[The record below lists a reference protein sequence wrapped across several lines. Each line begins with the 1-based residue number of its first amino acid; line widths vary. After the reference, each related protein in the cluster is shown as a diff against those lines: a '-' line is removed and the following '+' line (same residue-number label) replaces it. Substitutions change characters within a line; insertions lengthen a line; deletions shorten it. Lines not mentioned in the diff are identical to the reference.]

1 MPHRQGW
8 KWTWALFMY
17 PAMPI
22 RTGFT
27 IAALAAV
34 LVATPAF
41 AQQAAKPKPIG
52 VFGDWDAWEIGDGR
66 SRTCFV
72 RAKPKTQDA
81 KGLKRTDIV
90 QIQVSIRPADKV
102 KNEVGVY
109 LGYPIKPDSKV
120 QIAIDKDSFDLSPST
135 QAGYRETAWIHEPK
149 RESDLVDAM
158 MKGSNLV
165 LKATSE
171 RSVATT
177 DTYSLKGISA
187 GLKAIADRCK

>member
-1 MPHRQGW
+1 
-8 KWTWALFMY
+8 MY
-17 PAMPI
+17 RAMLI

-27 IAALAAV
+27 LVALAAALAAG
-34 LVATPAF
+34 PAF
-41 AQQAAKPKPIG
+41 AQQAAKMKSIG
-52 VFGDWDAWEIGDGR
+52 VYGDWDAWETGEGR
-66 SRTCFV
+66 ARTCFV

-81 KGLKRTDIV
+81 KGLRRGEV

-109 LGYPIKPDSKV
+109 LGYPIKQDAKV
-120 QIAIDKDSFDLSPST
+120 QVGVDKDSFDLAPST
-135 QAGYRETAWIHEPK
+135 MAGYRETAWIFDAK

-158 MKGSNLV
+158 MKGSNLTV
-165 LKATSE
+165 KGVSE
-171 RSVATT
+171 RSVATV